1 MFKYLKSFFV
11 SKPIDS
17 NVPAKIVKEPIKN
30 IVYELDV
37 KWYNNFIGYSNKLIK
52 KELIEEPTE
61 FNNFIDEFMIL
72 YTKLTPQFRLIDY
85 LYRTKTAM
93 FSDQFAGGHF
103 HIDSLVI
110 RKGVIDKFGG
120 IQYNIPLCKVNYDI
134 SIEIDSENNW
144 EII

>member
-11 SKPIDS
+11 SRTKPTE
-17 NVPAKIVKEPIKN
+17 NVSDTPKK

-37 KWYNNFIGYSNKLIK
+37 RWYNNFIGYSNKLIK
-52 KELIEEPTE
+52 KELMEEPIE

-72 YTKLTPQFRLIDY
+72 YTKLTPDVYLIDY
-85 LYRTKTAM
+85 LYRTQTAM
-93 FSDQFAGGHF
+93 FSDNFKGGKF

-120 IQYNIPLCKVNYDI
+120 IQYNEPICKVNYDI
-134 SIEIDSENNW
+134 SIKVDPYNNW